1 MTTSLQREYDENGYV
16 IVRNAI
22 DPDLAR
28 ETAEH
33 VHWLVARNPGVRPE
47 KFGHNML
54 VTDPFMH
61 RLVGDDRLVDI
72 VEQFIGSNVAMWAAH
87 YIAKPPMHGQ
97 RVLWHQDGS
106 YWPLEPMEVTT
117 IWLAAT
123 ASTRGER
130 LYARL
135 ARHAR
140 HRLLSRKEMIDVK
153 DGKNV
158 LDPASIH
165 RRSMTRA
172 WSIWSCSPAMS
183 RFIIRKSST
192 ARKPIRLTTG
202 ASINPAIHS
211 NIHPRQTRTDTP
223 SWCAVC
229 RTSATTTNT
238 RNARSTI
245 PNSICPSAVRKNGC
259 RREHRCHA
267 QSKYP
272 LYPFA

>member
-1 MTTSLQREYDENGYV
+1 MSTSLQQEYDENGYV

-22 DPDLAR
+22 DADLAR
-28 ETAEH
+28 ETSEH

-123 ASTRGER
+123 ASTRENGCMR
-130 LYARL
+130 VLPGTQNN
-135 ARHAR
+135 
-140 HRLLSRKEMIDVK
+140 RLLSRKEMIDVK

-158 LDPASIH
+158 LESGIHPSQIDDSRVVDLELQAGDVSVHNPKIIHGSEANTSDTWRIGLTLRYIPTSTRIKRETDRAILVRGMPDASNDNRYAERPVYDPAMH
-165 RRSMTRA
+165 MPFRGQEEWMT
-172 WSIWSCSPAMS
+172 
-183 RFIIRKSST
+183 
-192 ARKPIRLTTG
+192 
-202 ASINPAIHS
+202 
-211 NIHPRQTRTDTP
+211 
-223 SWCAVC
+223 V
-229 RTSATTTNT
+229 
-238 RNARSTI
+238 
-245 PNSICPSAVRKNGC
+245 
-259 RREHRCHA
+259 
-267 QSKYP
+267 
-272 LYPFA
+272 